1 MEQTQMGE
9 PKRKQI
15 AVVGLGPVGQILAV
29 HLQEAAQ
36 QANGE
41 EFDVLLC
48 DLDKAR
54 MHLIQKEGI
63 ELSGVMRKKATFE
76 HLFTSVRDLLA
87 VKPDII
93 VFCVK
98 AYHLAGLIREMAD
111 FPRAGTLFISVQ
123 NGIDTELEL
132 AEAFGES
139 NTFRMVVNYAGNH
152 RAPNVIGV
160 SFFNPPNYI
169 ASIDDSKTEEARWW
183 ADLLSSVHLDTLA
196 VDSFEILRRVW
207 EKTILNSSLSAL
219 CGVAQM
225 NMKEVMALPDMVD
238 IIEQVIMESIA
249 IAKAENIHFEVN
261 FIRHCMRY
269 LRKSGSHFP
278 SLAVDLMHK
287 RPTEIDYLNGKFVE
301 YGKKHYLPTP
311 MHLAFTNMVKAITQK
326 SLAVQGA
333 APVRPS
339 IQRGQFALPNI
350 PAEANGQSG
359 KYYLGVDL
367 GSAYT
372 KIVVINDQRDVLY
385 HEVVKTLTRDK
396 KPLANTLDEVR
407 DRFPI
412 HTICA
417 TGYGREQ
424 FPGAD
429 VTKTEIHCAARGVF
443 QLTGAGS
450 NIIDIGAEDIKIITI
465 DKSGAVKH
473 FYMNSKCAS
482 GTGAFLTEMAEKVE
496 IPIDEMSKLAALS
509 STAKELNSFC
519 TVFAKTEVMKWSFD
533 QVPIEDIARGVYLSL
548 ANRIHKLKTD
558 SDLPIV
564 LAGGV
569 IAYHPFLR
577 TLLAERFQKPVSI
590 VSNPQFCV
598 AFGAALFAQRHAN
611 IQPVSPTQAPTSV
624 ATVTSC
630 PDEKSSIPLPILTE
644 ATA

>member
-1 MEQTQMGE
+1 MEQTA
-9 PKRKQI
+9 KKI

-29 HLQEAAQ
+29 HLKEAGQ
-36 QANGE
+36 
-41 EFDVLLC
+41 DVLLC
-48 DLDKAR
+48 DVDKSR
-54 MHLIQKEGI
+54 MHLIQKDGI
-63 ELSGVMRKKATFE
+63 ELAGVMRKQATFTDDGSSE
-76 HLFTSVRDLLA
+76 HLFTSVRDLLPMR
-87 VKPDII
+87 PDVI

-98 AYHLAGLIREMAD
+98 AYHLAALIREMTD
-111 FPRAGTLFISVQ
+111 FPREGVLYISAQ

-160 SFFNPPNYI
+160 SFFNPPNYV
-169 ASIDDSKTEEARWW
+169 ASIDDSKAEHARWW
-183 ADLLSSVHLDTLA
+183 ADLLTSVKLDTMA

-249 IAKAENIHFEVN
+249 VAKAENIHFEVN
-261 FIRHCMRY
+261 FVRHCLRY

-278 SLAVDLMHK
+278 SLAVDLMNK

-326 SLAVQGA
+326 ALAIQGA
-333 APVRPS
+333 APARPTPP
-339 IQRGQFALPNI
+339 RERFALP
-350 PAEANGQSG
+350 AVTDGQSG
-359 KYYLGVDL
+359 TYYLGVDL

-372 KIVVINDQRDVLY
+372 KIVVINAQRDVLY
-385 HEVVKTLTRDK
+385 REVVKTLTRDK
-396 KPLANTLDEVR
+396 KPLSDTLDEVR

-412 HTICA
+412 QTTCA

-429 VTKTEIHCAARGVF
+429 VTKTEIHCAARGVY
-443 QLTGAGS
+443 QLTGTGS

-465 DKSGAVKH
+465 DNSGAVQH

-496 IPIDEMSKLAALS
+496 IPIEEMSKLAALS
-509 STAKELNSFC
+509 STSKELNSFC

-533 QVPIEDIARGVYLSL
+533 QVPIEDIARGIYLSL
-548 ANRIHKLKTD
+548 TNRIHKLKTD
-558 SDLPIV
+558 GDLPIV

-569 IAYHPFLR
+569 ITYHPFLR
-577 TLLAERFQKPVSI
+577 TLLADRFQKPVSVI
-590 VSNPQFCV
+590 SNPQFCV
-598 AFGAALFAQRHAN
+598 AFGAALFAQRHSHMPRATAT
-611 IQPVSPTQAPTSV
+611 VSPG
-624 ATVTSC
+624 VTSL
-630 PDEKSSIPLPILTE
+630 PIIPILTE

>member
-1 MEQTQMGE
+1 MMEIA
-9 PKRKQI
+9 RKKI
-15 AVVGLGPVGQILAV
+15 AVIGLGPVGQILAV
-29 HLQEAAQ
+29 HLQEAGQ
-36 QANGE
+36 E
-41 EFDVLLC
+41 VLLC
-48 DLDKAR
+48 DMDKAR

-63 ELSGVMRKKATFE
+63 ELAGTMRKKATFE
-76 HLFTSVRDLLA
+76 HLYTSVSDLLQH
-87 VKPDII
+87 KPEVI
-93 VFCVK
+93 VFAVK
-98 AYHLAGLIREMAD
+98 AYHLAKLIEEMRD
-111 FPRAGTLFISVQ
+111 FPRQGILYISAQ

-132 AEAFGES
+132 AEAFGEA
-139 NTFRMVVNYAGNH
+139 NTFRMVVNYAGLH

-160 SFFNPPNYI
+160 SFFNPPNYV
-169 ASIDDSKTEEARWW
+169 ASIDDSQPEQARWW
-183 ADLLSSVHLDTLA
+183 ADVLTSVRLETMA

-219 CGVAQM
+219 CGVSQM

-249 IAKAENIHFEVN
+249 VAKAENIHFEVN
-261 FIRHCMRY
+261 FIRHCLRY

-326 SLAVQGA
+326 SLAIQGA
-333 APVRPS
+333 APSRPAT
-339 IQRGQFALPNI
+339 REREQFALPTI
-350 PAEANGQSG
+350 TNGQSG
-359 KYYLGVDL
+359 NYYLGVDL

-372 KIVVINDQRDVLY
+372 KIVVINEQRDVLY
-385 HEVVKTLTRDK
+385 REVVKTLTRDK
-396 KPLANTLDEVR
+396 KPLADTLDEVR

-412 HTICA
+412 RTVCA

-429 VTKTEIHCAARGVF
+429 ATKTEIHCAARGVY
-443 QLTGAGS
+443 QLTGTGS
-450 NIIDIGAEDIKIITI
+450 NIIDIGAEDIKVITI
-465 DKSGAVKH
+465 DNTGAVQH

-509 STAKELNSFC
+509 STSKEINSFC

-533 QVPIEDIARGVYLSL
+533 QVPIEDIARGIYLSL
-548 ANRIHKLKTD
+548 TNRIHKLKTNL
-558 SDLPIV
+558 DLPVV

-569 IAYHPFLR
+569 IAYHPLLR
-577 TLLAERFQKPVSI
+577 TLLADRFQKPVSVI
-590 VSNPQFCV
+590 SNPQFCV

-611 IQPVSPTQAPTSV
+611 TIRAFPERPIRDDSSREVKEPLRTFAAPSV
-624 ATVTSC
+624 KEATIGTIVQS
-630 PDEKSSIPLPILTE
+630 LPILSETLS
-644 ATA
+644 

>member
-1 MEQTQMGE
+1 MDE
-9 PKRKQI
+9 PRKKI
-15 AVVGLGPVGQILAV
+15 AVIGLGPVGQILAV
-29 HLQEAAQ
+29 HLKEAGA
-36 QANGE
+36 E
-41 EFDVLLC
+41 VLLC
-48 DLDKAR
+48 DMDKAR

-63 ELSGVMRKKATFE
+63 ELAGAIRKKATFE
-76 HLFTSVRDLLA
+76 YLLTSVRDLLPLS
-87 VKPDII
+87 PDVI

-98 AYHLAGLIREMAD
+98 AYHLAALLKEMTD
-111 FPRAGTLFISVQ
+111 FPREGILYISAQ

-139 NTFRMVVNYAGNH
+139 HTLRMVVNYAGNH
-152 RAPNVIGV
+152 KAPNVIGV
-160 SFFNPPNYI
+160 NFFNPPNYI
-169 ASIDDSKTEEARWW
+169 ASIDDSQPEPARWW
-183 ADLLSSVHLDTLA
+183 ADMLTSVRLDTMA

-249 IAKAENIHFEVN
+249 VAKAENIHFEVN
-261 FIRHCMRY
+261 FVRHCLRY

-278 SLAVDLMHK
+278 SLAVDLMNK
-287 RPTEIDYLNGKFVE
+287 RPTEIDYFNGKFVE

-326 SLAVQGA
+326 SLSMQFATPARPA
-333 APVRPS
+333 APRE
-339 IQRGQFALPNI
+339 REHFALP
-350 PAEANGQSG
+350 ALTNGQSNA
-359 KYYLGVDL
+359 YYLGVDL

-372 KIVVINDQRDVLY
+372 KIVVINEQRDVLY
-385 HEVVKTLTRDK
+385 REVVKTLTRDK

-412 HTICA
+412 RTICA

-429 VTKTEIHCAARGVF
+429 VTKTEIHCAARGVH

-450 NIIDIGAEDIKIITI
+450 NIIDIGAEDIKVITI
-465 DKSGAVKH
+465 DNAGAVQH
-473 FYMNSKCAS
+473 FFMNSKCAS

-509 STAKELNSFC
+509 SISKELNSFC

-533 QVPIEDIARGVYLSL
+533 QVPIEDIARGIYLSL
-548 ANRIHKLKTD
+548 ANRIQKLKTAVE
-558 SDLPIV
+558 LPVV

-577 TLLAERFQKPVSI
+577 TLLADRFQKPVSI
-590 VSNPQFCV
+590 ISNPQFCV
-598 AFGAALFAQRHAN
+598 AYGAALWAQRHAR
-611 IQPVSPTQAPTSV
+611 IQQAAAIASPVDQ
-624 ATVTSC
+624 
-630 PDEKSSIPLPILTE
+630 LPILTSLTTSKLPE
-644 ATA
+644 AIA

>member
-1 MEQTQMGE
+1 MMEQT
-9 PKRKQI
+9 RKKI
-15 AVVGLGPVGQILAV
+15 AIIGLGPVGQILAV
-29 HLQEAAQ
+29 HLQEAGQ
-36 QANGE
+36 E
-41 EFDVLLC
+41 VLLC
-48 DLDKAR
+48 DMDKAR

-63 ELSGVMRKKATFE
+63 ELAGVIQKKATFE
-76 HLFTSVRDLLA
+76 HLFTSVRDLLPLH
-87 VKPDII
+87 PDVI
-93 VFCVK
+93 VFSVK
-98 AYHLAGLIREMAD
+98 AYHLATLIKEMAD
-111 FPRAGTLFISVQ
+111 FPREGVLFISAQ

-132 AEAFGES
+132 AEAFGEA

-169 ASIDDSKTEEARWW
+169 ASIDDSKSEPARWW
-183 ADLLSSVHLDTLA
+183 ADVLTSVKLDTMA

-219 CGVAQM
+219 CGVSQM
-225 NMKEVMALPDMVD
+225 NMKEVMALPDLVD

-249 IAKAENIHFEVN
+249 VAKAENIHFEVN
-261 FIRHCMRY
+261 FIRHCLRY

-333 APVRPS
+333 APT
-339 IQRGQFALPNI
+339 QRVAQREREQFALPAI
-350 PAEANGQSG
+350 TNGQSG
-359 KYYLGVDL
+359 AYYLGVDL

-372 KIVVINDQRDVLY
+372 KIVVINEQRDVLY
-385 HEVVKTLTRDK
+385 REVVKTLTRDK
-396 KPLANTLDEVR
+396 KPLADTLDEVR

-412 HTICA
+412 QTICA

-429 VTKTEIHCAARGVF
+429 VTKTEIHCAARGVY

-450 NIIDIGAEDIKIITI
+450 NIIDIGAEDIKVITI
-465 DKSGAVKH
+465 NNAGAVQH

-509 STAKELNSFC
+509 STSKELNSFC

-548 ANRIHKLKTD
+548 TNRIHKLRTD
-558 SDLPIV
+558 VDLPLV

-577 TLLAERFQKPVSI
+577 TLLADKFQKSVSVI
-590 VSNPQFCV
+590 SNPQFCV
-598 AFGAALFAQRHAN
+598 AYGAALFAQRHAKMQGALN
-611 IQPVSPTQAPTSV
+611 DRSPNETSAPLVQDDQSSTRM
-624 ATVTSC
+624 TDLPVTSLT
-630 PDEKSSIPLPILTE
+630 IPLLSEIIT
-644 ATA
+644 

>member
-1 MEQTQMGE
+1 MEQAR
-9 PKRKQI
+9 KRI
-15 AVVGLGPVGQILAV
+15 AVVGLGPVGQIIAV
-29 HLQEAAQ
+29 HLHEAGQE
-36 QANGE
+36 
-41 EFDVLLC
+41 VLLC
-48 DLDKAR
+48 DMDKSR

-63 ELSGVMRKKATFE
+63 ELTGAIKKKSTFE
-76 HLFTSVRDLLA
+76 HLFTSVRDILPLQ
-87 VKPDII
+87 PDAI
-93 VFCVK
+93 VFAVK
-98 AYHLAGLIREMAD
+98 AYHLAALIHDMTD
-111 FPRAGTLFISVQ
+111 FPREGILYISAQ

-132 AEAFGES
+132 AEAFGET
-139 NTFRMVVNYAGNH
+139 NTFRMVVNFAGLH

-160 SFFNPPNYI
+160 SFFNPPNYV
-169 ASIDDSKTEEARWW
+169 ASIDDSKTEAARWW
-183 ADLLSSVHLDTLA
+183 AELLTSVKLDTMA

-207 EKTILNSSLSAL
+207 EKSILNSSLSAL

-249 IAKAENIHFEVN
+249 VAKAENIHFEVN
-261 FIRHCMRY
+261 FVRHCLRY

-326 SLAVQGA
+326 SLATEGA
-333 APVRPS
+333 AHTAEAN
-339 IQRGQFALPNI
+339 QRATQREREHFALP
-350 PAEANGQSG
+350 AMTNGQSG
-359 KYYLGVDL
+359 AYYLGVDL

-372 KIVVINDQRDVLY
+372 KIVVINEQRDVLY
-385 HEVVKTLTRDK
+385 RDVVKTLTRDK
-396 KPLANTLDEVR
+396 KPLADILDEVR

-412 HTICA
+412 QAVCA

-429 VTKTEIHCAARGVF
+429 LTKTEIHCAARAVY
-443 QLTGAGS
+443 QLTGRGA

-465 DKSGAVKH
+465 DNKGAVQH

-482 GTGAFLTEMAEKVE
+482 GTGAFLTEMADKMEVR
-496 IPIDEMSKLAALS
+496 IDEMSQLAALS
-509 STAKELNSFC
+509 STTKELNSFC

-533 QVPIEDIARGVYLSL
+533 QIPIEDIARGVYLSL
-548 ANRIHKLKTD
+548 TNRILKLKTD
-558 SDLPIV
+558 TALPMV

-577 TLLAERFQKPVSI
+577 TLLAASFKKDDHTAGSVSVI
-590 VSNPQFCV
+590 TNPQFCV
-598 AFGAALFAQRHAN
+598 ALGAALFAQRHARLERTLVSN
-611 IQPVSPTQAPTSV
+611 SGATIHESRTIEEPVTSPTALN
-624 ATVTSC
+624 
-630 PDEKSSIPLPILTE
+630 IPILSN
-644 ATA
+644 